1 MIDRKSTES
10 LSSRRYRVTPLRFE
24 RCHVLPQ
31 CRSYLAA
38 CAALRSA
45 SGCRIYSWSS
55 RWCEFTFRLASAIYE
70 RLLSSCPQNATPLDE
85 ECAASN
91 VSVGCIS
98 TELIQAIIALSSSV
112 A

>member
-1 MIDRKSTES
+1 MSCLNAARI
-10 LSSRRYRVTPLRFE
+10 LPRVP
-24 RCHVLPQ
+24 RCVRHLG
-31 CRSYLAA
+31 AW
-38 CAALRSA
+38 
-45 SGCRIYSWSS
+45 IYSWSS